1 MFQKELNPELLFL
14 TLPIAAMGIVGILFF
29 LGNRKRSL
37 IVQKKLKSKF
47 LFEIE
52 NEKIKISRE
61 LHDVVAPFTMPLK
74 EMIKNNANLDE
85 QNKNNWLQ
93 EVDKFEHY
101 LSNINETIF
110 PPELLEG
117 DLFEALIKLKN
128 RFYNVNT
135 KIEVHSAINGDIS
148 KSNSIQIFRII
159 QESLINAIKYSGS
172 EYINIVNTQKGND
185 LICFLSYETQEKISI
200 NKTGTLLRRGHKI
213 ILQRLELLSGKY
225 EVTIADNIKTE
236 KFIFKDIFI

>member
-14 TLPIAAMGIVGILFF
+14 TIPIAAMGIVGILFF

-37 IVQKKLKSKF
+37 NVQKKLKSKF

-61 LHDVVAPFTMPLK
+61 LHDVVAPFTLPLK
-74 EMIKNNANLDE
+74 EMIKTNSSLDE
-85 QNKNNWLQ
+85 INKNNWLQ
-93 EVDKFEHY
+93 EVDKFEQY

-117 DLFEALIKLKN
+117 DLFEALNKLKN
-128 RFYNVNT
+128 RLYNGNT
-135 KIEVHSAINGDIS
+135 KIEIHSVIAEDIS
-148 KSNSIQIFRII
+148 RSNSIQIFRII

-172 EYINIVNTQKGND
+172 EFINIVNTQKGKD
-185 LICFLSYETQEKISI
+185 LICFLSYETQEKSGV
-200 NKTGTLLRRGHKI
+200 NKKVTMLRRGHKI

>member
-14 TLPIAAMGIVGILFF
+14 TIPIAAMGIVGILFF

-37 IVQKKLKSKF
+37 NVQKKLKSKF

-61 LHDVVAPFTMPLK
+61 LHDVVAPFTLPLK
-74 EMIKNNANLDE
+74 EMIKNNGSLDE
-85 QNKNNWLQ
+85 INKNIWLQ

-117 DLFEALIKLKN
+117 DLFEALNKLKN
-128 RFYNVNT
+128 RLYHVNT
-135 KIEVHSAINGDIS
+135 KIELHSVISEDIS
-148 KSNSIQIFRII
+148 RSNSIQIFRII

-172 EYINIVNTQKGND
+172 EYINIVNTQKGKD
-185 LICFLSYETQEKISI
+185 LICFLSYETQEKSGVQ
-200 NKTGTLLRRGHKI
+200 KKGRMLRRGHKI

-225 EVTIADNIKTE
+225 EVTVVDNIKTE